1 MHPELMRIIVEG
13 MQNGQIANTTST
25 EFTFIIFGIITLI
38 HGILF
43 CSISKFPYK
52 LVS

>member
-1 MHPELMRIIVEG
+1 MRIIVEG

-43 CSISKFPYK
+43 CRFLNFRIK